1 MAWFSSWNFSQ
12 EYSQS
17 FKCNK
22 RLCVCQTWLI
32 ELNLLTLI
40 LLVCITLKSRTFF
53 LTKIKTFSFFF
64 LLFINKKKIESF
76 YLIRKK
82 ILLVLQKFNYFKI
95 SWGIGQWSFLLRQ
108 NNSKVIL
115 LYLLAH
121 KGKLFKQL
129 LLFLNWHKKMFLL
142 NLQVWITADF
152 CFKFP
157 ENIFSIKTK
166 FNLNSYKRIPSE
178 LFVLLIKDNPV
189 SVDFYGTDD

>member
-1 MAWFSSWNFSQ
+1 MPDLINWTKSAYINFACLH
-12 EYSQS
+12 Y
-17 FKCNK
+17 
-22 RLCVCQTWLI
+22 L
-32 ELNLLTLI
+32 
-40 LLVCITLKSRTFF
+40 
-53 LTKIKTFSFFF
+53 KIKDIFPNKDKNFLFFFF
-64 LLFINKKKIESF
+64 LLIINKKKIESF

-115 LYLLAH
+115 LCLLAH